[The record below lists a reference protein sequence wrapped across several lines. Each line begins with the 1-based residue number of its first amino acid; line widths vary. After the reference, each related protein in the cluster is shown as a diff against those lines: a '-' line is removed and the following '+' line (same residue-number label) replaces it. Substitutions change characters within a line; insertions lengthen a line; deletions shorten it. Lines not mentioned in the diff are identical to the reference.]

1 MGGAL
6 NNVISYSVSA
16 LSDTRED
23 VREGKWLDALTSL
36 VVVLLAVV
44 LNALFGQ
51 MLWNGYVK
59 RLVPGLGVAR
69 WYDTLALQVLL
80 HALMGGL

>member
-6 NNVISYSVSA
+6 NNVVGYSVSA
-16 LSDTRED
+16 LSGAREEIK
-23 VREGKWLDALTSL
+23 EGKLLEALESL
-36 VVVLLAVV
+36 VVVLLAFV

-69 WYDTLALQVLL
+69 WYDTIALQVLL
-80 HALMGGL
+80 HALMSGL